1 MGLSVS
7 SRKVGDVFVER
18 SLDQR
23 REFFCPIFHQRH
35 FLARHT
41 EEIDQRIDVLDKCG
55 TQIAHPCAW
64 LQLELVGE
72 TATQNKALAAENSAG
87 GIEVEIVRHHIA
99 RALIMI
105 GLQRV
110 GGDGYV
116 FAFAIGSAR
125 RLGKVEAFATPQ
137 HIRLARNHTHDL
149 GAQVLVAIQRHR
161 GGKLTISA
169 HFRKVV
175 FAAKFGERR
184 TLDEFHQLTLLHGIG
199 IVGVAQLVI
208 EPRQKTLLC

>member
-1 MGLSVS
+1 MNAAHTLARHHLFQHGEEPRRNT
-7 SRKVGDVFVER
+7 RKVGDVLVER
-18 SLDQR
+18 RLDQR
-23 REFFCPIFHQRH
+23 GEFFCPIFHQRH

-41 EEIDQRIDVLDKCG
+41 EKIDQRIDVLDKCG
-55 TQIAHPCAW
+55 TQIAHPCAG

-137 HIRLARNHTHDL
+137 HIRLARNHAHDL
-149 GAQVLVAIQRHR
+149 GAQVLVAIQRNR
-161 GGKLTISA
+161 GGKLTIGA
-169 HFRKVV
+169 HVRKVV

-184 TLDEFHQLTLLHGIG
+184 TLDEFH
-199 IVGVAQLVI
+199 
-208 EPRQKTLLC
+208 